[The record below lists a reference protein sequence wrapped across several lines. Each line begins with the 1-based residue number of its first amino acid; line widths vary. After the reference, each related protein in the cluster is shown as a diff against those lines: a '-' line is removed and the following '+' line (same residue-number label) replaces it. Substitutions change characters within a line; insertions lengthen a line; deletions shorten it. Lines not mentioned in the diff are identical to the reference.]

1 MGVFKEILHK
11 TSDGE
16 SAVVAW
22 SHLRPQLPGDTDRL
36 RWVALWR
43 WARETQLL
51 YAASDLTVG
60 PSGEIASANVVFW
73 ADMP

>member
-1 MGVFKEILHK
+1 MGVLKEIIHK

-16 SAVVAW
+16 PAEVTW
-22 SHLRPQLPGDTDRL
+22 SHLRPLLPGDTDRQ
-36 RWVALWR
+36 RWLALWR
-43 WARETQLL
+43 WTRDSRLF

-73 ADMP
+73 ADVP